1 MDGGRDILVLMY
13 FDSHAHLTCDAL
25 SDQVAHLLDRAKAA
39 KVTDILN
46 ICTDQDSLEKGVEW
60 GENVKGLYN
69 AGATTPHDVE
79 KMGQLDFLKFEK
91 AARGGKLVAIGETGL
106 DYHYEH
112 SPKKLQQ
119 LFLRRYFKLATSCA
133 LPVVIHCRDA
143 FRDLF
148 AIADEEYREGAAVL
162 HCFTGTLEEAEEVI
176 KRGWFLSFSGIV
188 TFKKSESLREVV
200 RNVPLKNLLI
210 ETDAPYLAPQ
220 SRRGKQN
227 EPSFLVET
235 AEQIAKVKGVSL
247 EEIATATRRNA
258 FEIFK
263 IAESAPF

>member
-1 MDGGRDILVLMY
+1 MLMY
-13 FDSHAHLTCDAL
+13 FDSHAHLTCDTL

-39 KVTDILN
+39 RVTDILN
-46 ICTDQDSLEKGVEW
+46 ICTDKDSLEKGLEW
-60 GENVKGLYN
+60 GKNVKRFYN
-69 AGATTPHDVE
+69 AGATTPHDVAKTGE
-79 KMGQLDFLKFEK
+79 LDFSKFEK
-91 AARGGKLVAIGETGL
+91 AARDGKLVAIGETGL

-119 LFLRRYFKLATSCA
+119 LFLRRYFKLAKSSA

-148 AIADEEYREGAAVL
+148 AIADEEYREGGAVL

-176 KRGWFLSFSGIV
+176 KRGWLLSFSGIV

-200 RNVPLKNLLI
+200 RNVPLKSILI

-235 AEQIAKVKGVSL
+235 AEQIAQLKGFSL
-247 EEIATATRRNA
+247 EEVATATRRNA
-258 FEIFK
+258 FELFK
-263 IAESAPF
+263 IAERALF